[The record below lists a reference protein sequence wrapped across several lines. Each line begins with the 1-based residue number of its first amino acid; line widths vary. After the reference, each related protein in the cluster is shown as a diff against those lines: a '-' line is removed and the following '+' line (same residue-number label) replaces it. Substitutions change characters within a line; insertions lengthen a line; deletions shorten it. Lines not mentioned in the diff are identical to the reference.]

1 MEDFI
6 IDVPNRI
13 TYEHELNEILRHME
27 KSSGSD
33 IFILGGLPIKMS
45 RHGLKVP
52 VTRRKIQD
60 KEVVGILSMIYG
72 DNAASM
78 IGAGERIDTSH
89 DFKIVT
95 GIDDHDNELYE
106 RFRYRVNAV
115 SCLRFGNRS
124 ATLTIRSI
132 PTTPKRAVE
141 IGIEQD
147 IIDVFMKTQQ
157 GLALVVGA
165 TGNGKSTTL
174 AALIRDMLEE
184 PNAHRNFVSI
194 EAPIEFVHDG
204 YDMPTSIYTQME
216 VGKNIKNFHE
226 GVVNAMRMAPTS
238 ILVGETRDYET
249 VTASVEA
256 SRTGHFVASTLHAN
270 SVDETFQRMVGFYPE
285 NMQGQARIE
294 VVSALKMVVAQRLL
308 PTVTGGR
315 TAIRSYLIL
324 DQQTKNELYEA
335 KNIAAT
341 AFSLVERYGKPMMDD
356 VNEKFKAG
364 LISKLEYESQQ
375 YNYNLTRDLYK

>member
-1 MEDFI
+1 
-6 IDVPNRI
+6 
-13 TYEHELNEILRHME
+13 
-27 KSSGSD
+27 
-33 IFILGGLPIKMS
+33 
-45 RHGLKVP
+45 
-52 VTRRKIQD
+52 
-60 KEVVGILSMIYG
+60 
-72 DNAASM
+72 
-78 IGAGERIDTSH
+78 
-89 DFKIVT
+89 
-95 GIDDHDNELYE
+95 
-106 RFRYRVNAV
+106 
-115 SCLRFGNRS
+115 
-124 ATLTIRSI
+124 
-132 PTTPKRAVE
+132 
-141 IGIEQD
+141 
-147 IIDVFMKTQQ
+147 
-157 GLALVVGA
+157 
-165 TGNGKSTTL
+165 
-174 AALIRDMLEE
+174 
-184 PNAHRNFVSI
+184 
-194 EAPIEFVHDG
+194 
-204 YDMPTSIYTQME
+204 ME